1 MSDDDVEEIRSEV
14 AQRLGEDFGLNATL
28 KLDFNGA
35 GIVYLDGRAT
45 PNAVSGDDLPADCT
59 IRISLADFR
68 AMTEGRLD
76 GTTAFMM
83 GRLKVEGQTAIAMK
97 LRPILGRK

>member
-1 MSDDDVEEIRSEV
+1 MNEDHVDEIRSEV
-14 AQRLGEDFGLNATL
+14 AQRLGADSGLNATL

-35 GIVYLDGRAT
+35 GIVYVDGRAT
-45 PNAVSGDDLPADCT
+45 PNAVTGEDRPADCT
-59 IRISLADFR
+59 IRVSLADFR

-83 GRLKVEGQTAIAMK
+83 GRLKVEGNMSIAMK
-97 LRPILGRK
+97 LGPILGRK